1 MSKKISAIDSE
12 RIFTQDIGHQFFFEA
27 PRSSKLRPSEGNSL
41 FAAMGARALTTA
53 KLQIS
58 KVIVF
63 RRKCCKKIQSRGG
76 SMLKGKI
83 ILFCRPKELY

>member
-41 FAAMGARALTTA
+41 FAAMGDRALRNSLRKKPA
-53 KLQIS
+53 AGAENFGVFALIS
-58 KVIVF
+58 T
-63 RRKCCKKIQSRGG
+63 RK
-76 SMLKGKI
+76 
-83 ILFCRPKELY
+83 